1 MTNTKT
7 RPKALAKSASPELKP
22 LGDLSSLLGPAANAA
37 PAGAPLELPLDAIE
51 PDPSQ
56 PRRDGNPGYTPESLK
71 ELAETI
77 KARGVKSPISV
88 REHPTMPGR
97 YYINHGERRWRASK
111 IARRN
116 TIRAFV
122 DNDFEDSDQVVE
134 NLQRVDLTARE
145 VADWIG
151 RKLSAGMKKIE
162 IARLMG
168 KSPAFVTQHVT
179 LLDLPEPI
187 AEVFNSGRVNDVT
200 VVNDL
205 VAAYRRSPEKTIAW
219 IADGQELNRSSMR
232 MLRDYVG
239 DGDRPSDA
247 PQPAPTA
254 VQAAA
259 APAPPPS
266 PGPSATPAPST
277 DTATKAR
284 LRRPV
289 LRVVYDD
296 RQALLLLDR
305 VPSGEGRAWVKVQDT
320 GEELDADIRRI
331 TLVALHEA

>member
-7 RPKALAKSASPELKP
+7 RPKAPAKSTTPGLER
-22 LGDLSSLLGPAANAA
+22 LGDLSSLLNPVAHTA
-37 PAGAPLELPLDAIE
+37 PTGAPLELPLDAIE

-56 PRRDGNPGYTPESLK
+56 PRRDGNPGYTHESLK

-88 REHPTMPGR
+88 REHPTIPNR

-111 IARRN
+111 IAGRN

-145 VADWIG
+145 LADWIG
-151 RKLSAGMKKIE
+151 RKLSAGLKKIE

-205 VAAYRRSPEKTIAW
+205 VVAYRKSPEKTIAW
-219 IADGQELNRSSMR
+219 IADGQELNRSSMK
-232 MLRDYVG
+232 MLRDYV
-239 DGDRPSDA
+239 DNTVKPLNA
-247 PQPAPTA
+247 PEPAPKA
-254 VQAAA
+254 AQAAA
-259 APAPPPS
+259 APASAPS
-266 PGPSATPAPST
+266 PGPSAASMPA
-277 DTATKAR
+277 TASAAKAR
-284 LRRPV
+284 LRQPV

-296 RQALLLLDR
+296 RRALLLLDR
-305 VPSGEGRAWVKVQDT
+305 VPTSEGRAWVKVQDT
-320 GEELDADIRRI
+320 GEELDADMRRI
-331 TLVALHEA
+331 TLVALHEG

>member
-7 RPKALAKSASPELKP
+7 RPKAPAKSVAPALER
-22 LGDLSSLLGPAANAA
+22 LGDLSSLLSPVADSA
-37 PAGAPLELPLDAIE
+37 PTGAPLELPLGAIE

-88 REHPTMPGR
+88 REHPTKPGR

-111 IARRN
+111 IAGRN

-145 VADWIG
+145 LADWIG
-151 RKLSAGMKKIE
+151 RKLSAGLKKIE

-168 KSPAFVTQHVT
+168 KSPAFITQHVT

-205 VAAYRRSPEKTIAW
+205 VVAYRKSPEKTIAW
-219 IADGQELNRSSMR
+219 IADGQELNRSSMKL
-232 MLRDYVG
+232 LRDYV
-239 DGDRPSDA
+239 DNTARPLSDA
-247 PQPAPTA
+247 LAPAPK
-254 VQAAA
+254 A
-259 APAPPPS
+259 APAPAPS
-266 PGPSATPAPST
+266 PGPSAASAPA
-277 DTATKAR
+277 TATAAKAR

-289 LRVVYDD
+289 LRVVYDE